1 MKVTTLIA
9 LLLLGLAVSAQPGTG
24 NGPDHGK
31 KMRPGMERNDSV
43 MKHRKMN
50 KERKNLGLNE
60 DQKKKIKESRMKFH
74 KDAIQLRNVVAE
86 KKAHLRTLSL
96 VEKPD
101 QTQIDK
107 TIDEMMAI
115 QAQIM
120 KKRSLHQQEIR
131 SLLTEE
137 QRMAFD
143 MKKEMRKEK
152 KKGKHVKKMR
162 IREGI

>member
-1 MKVTTLIA
+1 
-9 LLLLGLAVSAQPGTG
+9 
-24 NGPDHGK
+24 
-31 KMRPGMERNDSV
+31 
-43 MKHRKMN
+43 
-50 KERKNLGLNE
+50 
-60 DQKKKIKESRMKFH
+60 MKFH